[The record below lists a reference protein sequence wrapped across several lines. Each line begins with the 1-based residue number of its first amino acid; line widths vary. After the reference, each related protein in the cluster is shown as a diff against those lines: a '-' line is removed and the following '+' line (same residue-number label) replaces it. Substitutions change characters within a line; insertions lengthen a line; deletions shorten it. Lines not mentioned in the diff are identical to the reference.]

1 MVFNFFLRLLVQKL
15 EISKKT
21 YRNRR
26 KRTEIV
32 ENLPKTYQYRHVLP
46 KNVPE
51 IRKIVFFYFF
61 LVVNYFAAP
70 KSAKQRHRT
79 FCSAIYSWKKRG
91 KVTGVAF
98 MHCARHEFYYAS
110 HTLDTYGRP
119 NMPVSSINSKRK
131 QFDHIRH
138 AFHDKSHPLS
148 KR

>member
-1 MVFNFFLRLLVQKL
+1 MVFNFFFRLLVQKL

-91 KVTGVAF
+91 KLAGVLTLSTVFPQLHHVCGVVTIHNF
-98 MHCARHEFYYAS
+98 
-110 HTLDTYGRP
+110 
-119 NMPVSSINSKRK
+119 K
-131 QFDHIRH
+131 
-138 AFHDKSHPLS
+138 KSNL
-148 KR
+148 KI

>member
-70 KSAKQRHRT
+70 KSAKQRHRS

-91 KVTGVAF
+91 KVTGVPE
-98 MHCARHEFYYAS
+98 RSWRAS
-110 HTLDTYGRP
+110 RSPPSLLPPSEKAAELPPPQSPHLTDYSTRP
-119 NMPVSSINSKRK
+119 PKLQGKVLMLI
-131 QFDHIRH
+131 FLHI
-138 AFHDKSHPLS
+138 
-148 KR
+148 